1 MSIGVFF
8 ESNSATWSKQVI
20 LVPFEHGVETW
31 SREFITEAT
40 TKVRWKKEVPRFN
53 TSDIVTRPP
62 VAFVISGAMQRDLVD
77 KGWSYSMP
85 TVALA
90 AHSRTSISLK
100 ADSTPDVV
108 LTDFTSYLTVR
119 DENARQCVNDI
130 LMDERRKKLV
140 DITPL
145 PSSFGA
151 FSANNPVVVAAPA
164 VVHHPVA
171 VVQEPERLKEAPQE
185 DWADS
190 RSFALVLPPE
200 YADKYVHRK
209 VHGVE
214 DFKIFDAAL
223 EDQDSV
229 LLYGPT
235 GSAKTTVA
243 KAWAAKHGFP
253 VAQISG
259 THTLEE
265 SRIFGKQ
272 LIRNNST
279 YWQNGVVSEVARDG
293 GLILLDEIDVFPAG
307 IQTGLFQALRERI
320 IVLHDNRGEVIHLG
334 SNVLIVGTMNGTRGY
349 NRRQLDAAMKNRF
362 AHNIE
367 WDYDTA
373 VERSLGVKP
382 AVADLADKL
391 RLQWSRDEISTPVP
405 TNALLDLQRISK
417 RLGLDYAIGNFVA
430 RFSAEEQPAV
440 RLSLDAVKSN
450 LAADL
455 VSA

>member
-8 ESNSATWSKQVI
+8 ESNSTTWSKQVI

-31 SREFITEAT
+31 YREFPTDPP
-40 TKVRWKKEVPRFN
+40 TKIRWKKGTPRFN
-53 TSDIVTRPP
+53 TSDIVTRAP

-90 AHSRTSISLK
+90 AHSRTIAGYTLR

-119 DENARQCVNDI
+119 DEDATRAINSY

-145 PSSFGA
+145 PSSK
-151 FSANNPVVVAAPA
+151 PVVVAAPA

-171 VVQEPERLKEAPQE
+171 VVQEPERLEEAPQE
-185 DWADS
+185 DWEDS

-200 YADKYVHRK
+200 YADKYVHRT

-334 SNVLIVGTMNGTRGY
+334 DNVLIVGTMNGTRGY